1 MQTTDHIRPFFWLP
15 DDTRQD
21 AMASRVEEIVLDC
34 WKNLAKK
41 KNGGYEPVP
50 LARGF
55 HIDGVTGKRV
65 WSDGK
70 EVKVMVVGPVK
81 VPVGHQ
87 MYKEG
92 FGAFVLRN
100 KDHSFLH
107 FKRLDISSVQALTL
121 PDHIAAELARKGKLK
136 VVEWDTD
143 EGRRAFESS
152 LNPEPIS
159 VEEQQRQEHI
169 VETRGQ
175 ARKIE
180 VPYT

>member
-15 DDTRQD
+15 DDLRKD
-21 AMASRVEEIVLDC
+21 AMAQEVEAVVNQC
-34 WKNLAKK
+34 WVNLAKK

-55 HIDGVTGKRV
+55 HVDSVTGKRV

-92 FGAFVLRN
+92 SGAFVLRN
-100 KDHSFLH
+100 KDHSFLR
-107 FKRLDISSVQALTL
+107 FKRLEATSVQSLTL

-159 VEEQQRQEHI
+159 VEETQRQEHLI
-169 VETRGQ
+169 ENRGN

-180 VPYT
+180 VPY

>member
-1 MQTTDHIRPFFWLP
+1 
-15 DDTRQD
+15 
-21 AMASRVEEIVLDC
+21 
-34 WKNLAKK
+34 
-41 KNGGYEPVP
+41 
-50 LARGF
+50 
-55 HIDGVTGKRV
+55 
-65 WSDGK
+65 
-70 EVKVMVVGPVK
+70 MVVGPVK

-143 EGRRAFESS
+143 EGRRAFEAS

-169 VETRGQ
+169 VETRGE

>member
-1 MQTTDHIRPFFWLP
+1 
-15 DDTRQD
+15 
-21 AMASRVEEIVLDC
+21 MASQVEEIVLLC
-34 WKNLAKK
+34 WKNLARK

-50 LARGF
+50 LSRGF
-55 HIDGVTGKRV
+55 HVDEVTGERM

-81 VPVGHQ
+81 VPVGHL

-92 FGAFVLRN
+92 SGAFVLRN
-100 KDHSFLH
+100 KDHSFLR
-107 FKRLDISSVQALTL
+107 FKRLEAASVQSLTL
-121 PDHIAAELARKGKLK
+121 PDHIAADLARKGKLK

-159 VEEQQRQEHI
+159 LEEKQRQEHVI
-169 VETRGQ
+169 ETRGE
-175 ARKIE
+175 ARKSE
-180 VPYT
+180 VPY

>member
-1 MQTTDHIRPFFWLP
+1 MQTTDLIRPFFWLP
-15 DDTRQD
+15 DDLRQD
-21 AMASRVEEIVLDC
+21 AMASQVEETVALC

-55 HIDGVTGKRV
+55 HMDTVTGERV

-81 VPVGHQ
+81 VPVDHQ

-92 FGAFVLRN
+92 YGAFVLRN
-100 KDHSFLH
+100 KDHSFLR
-107 FKRLDISSVQALTL
+107 FKRLDAQSVQTLTL
-121 PDHIAAELARKGKLK
+121 PDHVAADLARKGKLK

-143 EGRRAFESS
+143 EGRRAFEAS

-169 VETRGQ
+169 KETRGE
-175 ARKIE
+175 ARKVE